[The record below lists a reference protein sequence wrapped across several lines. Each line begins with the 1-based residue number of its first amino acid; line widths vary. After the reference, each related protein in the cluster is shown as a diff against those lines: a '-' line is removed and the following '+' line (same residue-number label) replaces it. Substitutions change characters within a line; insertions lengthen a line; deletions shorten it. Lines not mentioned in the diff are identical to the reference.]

1 MVTIRRSGTTE
12 DSRFSSSISCS
23 NIAVLPAR
31 AAFSMASA
39 SGPIEFWTE
48 LLIAGCDRA
57 HNAVVTY
64 HQGQGDKPGLRRHQN
79 GTRPHTMS
87 GLHMIPGCPY
97 PGVSANRFTQ
107 ADFRSIITAARP
119 PRHAHAARGKTCA
132 YMRPRSG
139 RPSSPHSRKCNE
151 GRARN
156 QILPKK
162 KRSGPLGAFRTA
174 PTSIP

>member
-31 AAFSMASA
+31 AAFFMASA

-64 HQGQGDKPGLRRHQN
+64 HQGQGDKTRSASPSN
-79 GTRPHTMS
+79 GPDGTQYP

-97 PGVSANRFTQ
+97 PGVSA
-107 ADFRSIITAARP
+107 
-119 PRHAHAARGKTCA
+119 
-132 YMRPRSG
+132 
-139 RPSSPHSRKCNE
+139 
-151 GRARN
+151 
-156 QILPKK
+156 
-162 KRSGPLGAFRTA
+162 
-174 PTSIP
+174 

>member
-1 MVTIRRSGTTE
+1 
-12 DSRFSSSISCS
+12 
-23 NIAVLPAR
+23 
-31 AAFSMASA
+31 MASA

-64 HQGQGDKPGLRRHQN
+64 HQGQGDKTRSASPSN
-79 GTRPHTMS
+79 GPDGTQYP

-119 PRHAHAARGKTCA
+119 PSHAHAARRKTCVHA
-132 YMRPRSG
+132 ATI
-139 RPSSPHSRKCNE
+139 RPSFI
-151 GRARN
+151 A
-156 QILPKK
+156 
-162 KRSGPLGAFRTA
+162 AF
-174 PTSIP
+174 S

>member
-31 AAFSMASA
+31 AAFFMACA

-64 HQGQGDKPGLRRHQN
+64 HQGQGDKTRSASPSN
-79 GTRPHTMS
+79 GTPPHTIS
-87 GLHMIPGCPY
+87 GTALELWVCPY
-97 PGVSANRFTQ
+97 PGTSANRFTKPTSVDQ
-107 ADFRSIITAARP
+107 SLQQDPRRMRMQHVARLARTCAHDGRRSHGILINAKRRAARN
-119 PRHAHAARGKTCA
+119 H
-132 YMRPRSG
+132 
-139 RPSSPHSRKCNE
+139 
-151 GRARN
+151 
-156 QILPKK
+156 ILAKK
-162 KRSGPLGAFRTA
+162 KRSGPLGA
-174 PTSIP
+174 